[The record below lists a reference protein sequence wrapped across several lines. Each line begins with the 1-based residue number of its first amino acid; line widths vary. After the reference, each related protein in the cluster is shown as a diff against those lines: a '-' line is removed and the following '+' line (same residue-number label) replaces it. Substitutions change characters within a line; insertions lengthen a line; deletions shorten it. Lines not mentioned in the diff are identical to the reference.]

1 MCLDF
6 FNFLLFFELLLGE
19 GLSDVFLF
27 GLELFDFL
35 ELFIFGF
42 LEVEFDVL
50 DGGVLQGQSLAAG
63 RY

>member
-1 MCLDF
+1 MGLDLF
-6 FNFLLFFELLLGE
+6 DFVLFFELLLGE
-19 GLSDVFLF
+19 GLSDVLLL

-50 DGGVLQGQSLAAG
+50 DGGVVEGESLAAG
-63 RY
+63 RD

>member
-1 MCLDF
+1 MGLDLF
-6 FNFLLFFELLLGE
+6 DFVLFFELLLGE
-19 GLSDVFLF
+19 GLSDVLLF

-50 DGGVLQGQSLAAG
+50 DGGVVEGESLAAG
-63 RY
+63 RD

>member
-6 FNFLLFFELLLGE
+6 FNFVLFFELLLGE

-63 RY
+63 